1 MWRSVA
7 VLISLLVIFRAADA
21 AAIRPHP
28 RVSYEPT
35 VSLTPHLGGVWFDD
49 DFLSFTGYDEV
60 SDGIIGIDLGVRVV
74 EGLGIGF
81 EIAGVPVSQPDVFG
95 RNRGGDVLFLNFTMF
110 YDIETR
116 SPLSPFITAGM
127 GRMEFL
133 NSISPDFGY
142 TSWLFG
148 GGVKA
153 RLHPH
158 AGLRFDVRHTRTFL
172 EGSNLNNW
180 QLRGGVSL
188 SF

>member
-1 MWRSVA
+1 MWRSCA
-7 VLISLLVIFRAADA
+7 VLISALLILTTDA

-28 RVSYEPT
+28 RISYEPSI
-35 VSLTPHLGGVWFDD
+35 SLTPHLGVVWFDES
-49 DFLSFTGYDEV
+49 FLYFTGYDDV
-60 SDGIIGIDLGVRVV
+60 SDGVIGIDLGIRFV

-81 EIAGVPVSQPDVFG
+81 EIAGVPVSQRDVFG

-110 YDIETR
+110 YDIKTN
-116 SPLSPFITAGM
+116 SPFSPFITAGM

-133 NSISPDFGY
+133 NAITPDYGY

-153 RLHPH
+153 RFHPH

-172 EGSNLNNW
+172 EGSSLNNW
-180 QLRGGVSL
+180 QFRGGVSL
-188 SF
+188 MF